1 MCRSQQYSQVLRA
14 AAARSPELHAR
25 ASVPRSV
32 LTPLEIKQREHTK
45 RGGAAT
51 KEARLQSNAT
61 GKHKNSCRAV
71 NHSVRLIY

>member
-1 MCRSQQYSQVLRA
+1 MCCSQRYSRALRA
-14 AAARSPELHAR
+14 AAAHSPELHAR

-51 KEARLQSNAT
+51 QEAGLQPHAT
-61 GKHKNSCRAV
+61 AKHKNSCRAV